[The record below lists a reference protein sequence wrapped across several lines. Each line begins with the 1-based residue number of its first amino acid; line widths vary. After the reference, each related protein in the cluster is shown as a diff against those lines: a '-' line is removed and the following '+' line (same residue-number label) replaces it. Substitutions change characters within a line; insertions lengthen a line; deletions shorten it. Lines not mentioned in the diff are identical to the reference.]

1 MLDGQKIGNE
11 FVPCGSGISILRGRG
26 EKDEGGHERHED
38 RLVSMGKK
46 QAWRH
51 Q

>member
-1 MLDGQKIGNE
+1 MMDGQKIVMNLCHVDQVFPSREAG
-11 FVPCGSGISILRGRG
+11 G